1 MARNW
6 CTDAPNGTKT
16 TTKPKCSSDGVKQA
30 WDVLQV
36 GDATSSKKDWDT
48 FQVDAHWCYN
58 VWFDGPGPLYLW
70 RTYSQAK
77 SNKDAWVK
85 VSNGYIAH
93 VWAQKY
99 GSCPE

>member
-1 MARNW
+1 MH
-6 CTDAPNGTKT
+6 G
-16 TTKPKCSSDGVKQA
+16 
-30 WDVLQV
+30 
-36 GDATSSKKDWDT
+36 DWDT

-77 SNKDAWVK
+77 SSKDAWVK